1 MNELNASIR
10 GIPIPLR
17 MLKLPVAKNGY
28 PIPWFVAYIDGEPDF
43 RVIGPDKIAKAVF
56 HKRCWLCG
64 GVLGGFKVFTIGPMC
79 TVNRVSAEP
88 PSHLM
93 CAEYAVRACPFL
105 TKPKMRRNEVEM
117 PEGHIVPAGFMIKRN
132 PGVTALWVTKKY
144 KLLKDGDGVLF
155 MLGEPERVDWY
166 AHGRAA
172 TRAEVDESIA
182 TGLPALED
190 VAKIEG
196 PEAEQELAKCIARS
210 KNTLPAV

>member
-1 MNELNASIR
+1 
-10 GIPIPLR
+10 
-17 MLKLPVAKNGY
+17 
-28 PIPWFVAYIDGEPDF
+28 
-43 RVIGPDKIAKAVF
+43 
-56 HKRCWLCG
+56 
-64 GVLGGFKVFTIGPMC
+64 
-79 TVNRVSAEP
+79 
-88 PSHLM
+88 
-93 CAEYAVRACPFL
+93 
-105 TKPKMRRNEVEM
+105 
-117 PEGHIVPAGFMIKRN
+117 
-132 PGVTALWVTKKY
+132 
-144 KLLKDGDGVLF
+144 